1 MYEKLREPDEKKWH
15 FKKIANLAVISGDY
29 MEKKGLKEIL
39 RKAGVAKM
47 KPSEK
52 HLDEKESDFFSML
65 VEKMGASKDRSLI

>member
-1 MYEKLREPDEKKWH
+1 
-15 FKKIANLAVISGDY
+15 